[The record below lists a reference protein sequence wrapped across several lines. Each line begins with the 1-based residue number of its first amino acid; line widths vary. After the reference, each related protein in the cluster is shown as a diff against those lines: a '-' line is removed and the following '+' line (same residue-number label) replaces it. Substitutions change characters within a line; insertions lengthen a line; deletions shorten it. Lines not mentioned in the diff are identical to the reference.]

1 MAANPSGSS
10 NEIILVASTE
20 NKEEFAMVWSGSSW
34 GNAILLHGKAD
45 GDSHTD
51 INVVYENGKLDP
63 YDYDGL
69 VVFASASSN
78 LQYTLWRSGS
88 WRRWAS
94 GVWTNGV
101 GTITPPN
108 GVSSCSIAFTDVT
121 ADPASDNV
129 LIGVTCGTYGWTVRW
144 TSPGF
149 DNKILHA
156 NDLVTTDCRALS
168 VAYEGASKQA
178 LVVFSRENLKNV
190 YHRRLDGPTGS
201 ELTPSQYPGLPT
213 DCEATS
219 LGGCQGPQLDNVPN
233 TVRLST
239 DLATQDIALMVQDD
253 DNDIYF
259 VRFDGR
265 QFVSGIMSFLLL
277 EVFKDCRFYMYLK

>member
-1 MAANPSGSS
+1 MAANPSGTS

-51 INVVYENGKLDP
+51 INVVYEKSST
-63 YDYDGL
+63 YDGL
-69 VVFASASSN
+69 VIFASASLD
-78 LQYTLWRSGS
+78 LQYTLWRNEAWSSRQLVDDEEWGFS
-88 WRRWAS
+88 TTTAIAA
-94 GVWTNGV
+94 V
-101 GTITPPN
+101 TPPD
-108 GVSSCSIAFTDVT
+108 GVSGCKIAFTDVA
-121 ADPASDNV
+121 ADPASDNI
-129 LIGVTCGTYGWTVRW
+129 LIGVTCGAFGWTVRW
-144 TSPGF
+144 TSPLGGEEDQPWGF

-156 NDLVTTDCRALS
+156 NDLVTNDCRALS

-178 LVVFSRENLKNV
+178 LVVFSRLNLNNV
-190 YHRRLDGPTGS
+190 YHRRLDGPSGS
-201 ELTPSQYPGLPT
+201 QLTSSHTNGLPT
-213 DCEATS
+213 DCKATS

-253 DNDIYF
+253 DNDVYF

-265 QFVSGIMSFLLL
+265 FNVSEIMSFSSS
-277 EVFKDCRFYMYLK
+277 